1 MDIPELSMAM
11 ASSRL
16 HNSVSL
22 ALMSKVMDQME
33 ETGEAL
39 TEMMEAP
46 MASTPGLG
54 EFVDIVV

>member
-1 MDIPELSMAM
+1 MAM
-11 ASSRL
+11 ASSKLQR
-16 HNSVSL
+16 NVSL

-39 TEMMEAP
+39 AEMMEAP

>member
-1 MDIPELSMAM
+1 
-11 ASSRL
+11 
-16 HNSVSL
+16 
-22 ALMSKVMDQME
+22 MSKVMDQME

-46 MASTPGLG
+46 LVSTPGLG